1 MEKWQ
6 HMNSINDVKFRKTLN
21 RTLKHTY
28 IHILSKKKKFC
39 FCLSW
44 NSLDSLMNKT
54 NWKKIYKFEQLTDGF
69 PMQRRIWSGARYD
82 GLYRPGKQP
91 VELIFILSGDGYMDI
106 VMHPPLKSSSS
117 FNALAASNGVGE

>member
-1 MEKWQ
+1 ME
-6 HMNSINDVKFRKTLN
+6 MGIGN
-21 RTLKHTY
+21 
-28 IHILSKKKKFC
+28 
-39 FCLSW
+39 
-44 NSLDSLMNKT
+44 
-54 NWKKIYKFEQLTDGF
+54 EQTKNEEKLLLTDGL

-91 VELIFILSGDGYMDI
+91 DELIFILSGDGYIDI